1 MYNYTVIVY
10 GILIPDDYRELFE
23 EYLQTDILINPYNG
37 NEDPE
42 PALGLEISDTDI
54 GSTFIESILSFDKEK
69 TDKIYQEEIKKLIES
84 INLEKELL
92 QEELDY
98 SDEEL
103 NSLIYFLTNTKPSL
117 VRVEATS

>member
-10 GILIPDDYRELFE
+10 GILIPDDYREVFE

-37 NEDPE
+37 NGDPE

-84 INLEKELL
+84 INSEKESL

-98 SDEEL
+98 SDEEF
-103 NSLIYFLTNTKPSL
+103 NSLIDFLTNTKPSL

>member
-10 GILIPDDYRELFE
+10 GILIPYNYREVFE

-37 NEDPE
+37 NGDPE

-54 GSTFIESILSFDKEK
+54 GSTFIESILSFDREK

-84 INLEKELL
+84 INSEKESL

-98 SDEEL
+98 SDEEF
-103 NSLIYFLTNTKPSL
+103 NSLIDFVKNTKPSL